1 MIIKKYYKLVRV
13 SHADSDFFR
22 INNLSNEVGKFSL
35 VKYSQHSRL
44 PVPTLEYSLDGASWN
59 SYDVQNAEEV
69 DVLPGSAIYLRGTN
83 NTIFAYSD
91 GTFITAW
98 YSVHFTKTYS
108 VGGNIITLLDKTNYS
123 TINTISGNAGFSY
136 FFRNET
142 NLADASNLNFG
153 SVTSLPDGDTFGGTY
168 GSLYGMF
175 QGCTNLVSVP
185 DVTNITSCGKTA
197 MANMFSG
204 CTSLEVGI
212 DLSQLTSAALW
223 SCIGMYSNCSNLR
236 YAITPNQQDL
246 STNRVILKNWL
257 SGAGTS
263 ATGTKT
269 VSVPTGA
276 TIATDSDD
284 GIPTGW
290 TRVDY

>member
-35 VKYSQHSRL
+35 VKYSQHAGL

-59 SYDVQNAEEV
+59 SYDVQNTEEV

-83 NTIFAYSD
+83 NTKFAYSD

-123 TINTISGNAGFSY
+123 TINTIDGNSGFGN
-136 FFRNET
+136 FFKNET
-142 NLADASNLNFG
+142 NLTDASNLNFG
-153 SVTSLPDGDTFGGTY
+153 SVTTLPDGDTLGGTY

-175 QGCTNLVSVP
+175 WGCTNLVSVP
-185 DVTNITSCGKTA
+185 DVTGITSCGRTA
-197 MANMFSG
+197 MASMFYG

-212 DLSQLTSAALW
+212 DLSQLTSVRYWVA
-223 SCIGMYSNCSNLR
+223 SGMYTNCQKLKRAIAPNVQNLVNT
-236 YAITPNQQDL
+236 ACLN
-246 STNRVILKNWL
+246 NWL
-257 SGAGTS
+257 SGAGTQ

-276 TIATDSDD
+276 TINTDSDS